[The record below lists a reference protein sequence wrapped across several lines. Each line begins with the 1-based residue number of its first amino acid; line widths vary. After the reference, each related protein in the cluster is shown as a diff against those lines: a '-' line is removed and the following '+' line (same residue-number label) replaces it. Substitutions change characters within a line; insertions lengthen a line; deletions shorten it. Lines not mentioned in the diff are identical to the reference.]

1 MMRAPVSVWQM
12 TCVSAPSSSTMT
24 TRGADGPVVAQV
36 QRLGPQA
43 EHDVGPR
50 AADGVG
56 HGGGQRHRGTGE
68 GHAQGAARAP
78 SPASSP
84 AAGAPL
90 STSIPSIRFMPG
102 LPRKCATNALA
113 GRA

>member
-1 MMRAPVSVWQM
+1 MMRAPVSLWQM

-24 TRGADGPVVAQV
+24 TVAPMTPVVAQV
-36 QRLGPQA
+36 QRLGTQA

-50 AADGVG
+50 AAHGVG
-56 HGGGQRHRGTGE
+56 HLGGQRHRRAGE
-68 GHAQGAARAP
+68 GHAQRAVSAGSLAGP
-78 SPASSP
+78 
-84 AAGAPL
+84 GAPL

-102 LPRKCATNALA
+102 LPRKCATNELA